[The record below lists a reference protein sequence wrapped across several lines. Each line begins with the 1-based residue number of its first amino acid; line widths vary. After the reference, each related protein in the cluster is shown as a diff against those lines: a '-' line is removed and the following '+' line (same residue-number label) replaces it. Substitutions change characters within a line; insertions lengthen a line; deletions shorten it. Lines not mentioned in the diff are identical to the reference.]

1 MRKLYSIIAV
11 SAIAL
16 SATAQSQRFQQPQ
29 LSNTRMESAYPS
41 YETTL
46 STPSNAPTNAK
57 PGSSISPNS
66 KSALLWEQVIGYTTY
81 DNQSNN
87 SNQNR
92 IYLDDQDQAHATWTF
107 SLTPSAWPDRGTAYN
122 MGQGYV
128 WGIEPY
134 QREESFR
141 TGWPG
146 LTKLGNGGEAV
157 VCHSGTG
164 ALTMHSRSAMGSGA
178 WTTGTVP
185 SNLGADILWPRSV
198 ADGNTLHVIGL
209 TAPTGLDGFTVA
221 GIDGN
226 LIYWRSDDNGA
237 TWSIQDHIFPELDS
251 NEFRDI
257 EGDSYA
263 IDARNGKVA
272 IAIFSEDHDSVILT
286 SADGG
291 NTWTST
297 IFMDFP
303 IAGYEGDNVTDIELD
318 GIVDTMNT
326 TDGTGALLIDGNGM
340 AHVAFGYFAF
350 FDDTAGDSLYTTFM
364 TEDLLYWNESF
375 ATDELYI
382 IGSVELA
389 DDGNTTF
396 DVTIDQAPDYR
407 TSMASMPTMGE
418 DADGTIYV
426 VFSAADEAYLGDQV
440 FRHLYVSTTS
450 DLGVSWNPQ
459 LELTPDEDVN
469 EYEYVFPSMD
479 QVVGDQ
485 LHLVAQ
491 RDNEPGLIV
500 RGDLDANGENEI
512 IYLAVSTDLDISG
525 ASVNELDANEM
536 TFSVYP
542 NPSNGLITIAGSN
555 LANVPVRVYNAMGQE
570 VLSTRISKEF
580 NATDMQQFDLT
591 GLPAGMYSIVLGN
604 GTNRVSQEFLIQ
616 H

>member
-16 SATAQSQRFQQPQ
+16 SASAQSQRFQQPQ
-29 LSNTRMESAYPS
+29 LSKTRMESAYPS

-57 PGSSISPNS
+57 PGSSISPNA
-66 KSALLWEQVIGYTTY
+66 KSALLWEQVIGYSTY

-92 IYLDDQDQAHATWTF
+92 IYLDEQDQAHATWTF
-107 SLTPSAWPDRGTAYN
+107 SLQPSTWPDRGTAYN

-128 WGIEPY
+128 WGVEPY

-157 VCHSGTG
+157 ICHSGTG

-185 SNLGADILWPRSV
+185 SNLGTDVLWPRSV
-198 ADGNTLHVIGL
+198 CDGNTLHVIGL
-209 TAPTGLDGFTVA
+209 TAPTGLGGTAVA
-221 GIDGN
+221 GVDGN

-237 TWSIQDHIFPELDS
+237 TWTIQDHIFPELDS
-251 NEFRDI
+251 NEFKDI
-257 EGDSYA
+257 EADSYA

-297 IFMDFP
+297 VFMNFP

-318 GIVDTMNT
+318 GVVDTMNT
-326 TDGTGALLIDGNGM
+326 TDGTGALIIDGNGM
-340 AHVAFGYFAF
+340 AHIAFGYFAF

-364 TEDLLYWNESF
+364 TEDLLYWNESY

-418 DADGTIYV
+418 DADGNLYV
-426 VFSAADEAYLGDQV
+426 VFAAADEAYLGDQV
-440 FRHLYVSTTS
+440 FRHLYVSTTP
-450 DLGVSWNPQ
+450 DQGVSWNPQ
-459 LELTPDEDVN
+459 VELTPDVDVN

-485 LHLVAQ
+485 MHIVAE

-500 RGDLDANGENEI
+500 RGDLDASSENEI
-512 IYLAVSTDLDISG
+512 IYLAVTTDLDIAG
-525 ASVNELDANEM
+525 ASVNELQSNDLA
-536 TFSVYP
+536 FSVYP
-542 NPSNGLITIAGSN
+542 NPSSGMITLAGSN

-580 NATDMQQFDLT
+580 NANDMQQFDFT
-591 GLPAGMYSIVLGN
+591 GFPAGMYSIVLGN